1 MGYILEGNFT
11 DIISNT
17 SNSVERNINQNKYTD
32 YIEAHKERVKIAY
45 EKYFLPLLDKELDLQ
60 SCSTEEFKEAIK
72 SAINN
77 INIHDESKYTDIEFE
92 PYRVRFYPTTEEKEL
107 LKNPDYFNQQ
117 QENFLTAWEHHYKNN
132 PHHPKYWVK
141 EDGTIIDMELVYII
155 EMICDWASFGDD
167 ILNWYQNKAIDE
179 KKAMSARTKEIA
191 EELLGILF
199 K

>member
-1 MGYILEGNFT
+1 MGSILEGNFIT
-11 DIISNT
+11 TIDS
-17 SNSVERNINQNKYTD
+17 SNSIERNINQNKYTD

-77 INIHDESKYTDIEFE
+77 INIHDDSKYSDIEFE

-107 LKNPDYFNQQ
+107 LKNSDYLNQQ
-117 QENFLTAWEHHYKNN
+117 QENFLTAWTHHYKNN
-132 PHHPKYWVK
+132 PHHPKYWIK

-167 ILNWYQNKAIDE
+167 TAAWYQNKAIDE
-179 KKAMSARTKEIA
+179 KKAMSTHTKEIV